1 MPLDTN
7 APLFV
12 GGPVAT
18 GTVNATTVAAGEPQ
32 RISGTGTTSA
42 ATTVAL
48 PTGRMATLIAGP
60 NAIRFRLGSSAPTA
74 AATDVYLPAGG
85 RFDWFV
91 VTATTWVSVEA
102 GDGSSAFEAW
112 VWVSSL

>member
-1 MPLDTN
+1 MDTN

-18 GTVNATTVAAGEPQ
+18 GIVNAGTVAAGEPQ

-42 ATTVAL
+42 ASTVAL
-48 PTGRMATLIAGP
+48 PAGRMATLIAGA
-60 NAIRFRLGSSAPTA
+60 NAIRFRLGAAAPTA
-74 AATDVYLPAGG
+74 EATDVYLPAGG
-85 RFDWFV
+85 RFDWY
-91 VTATTWVSVEA
+91 VTVATAWVSVEA